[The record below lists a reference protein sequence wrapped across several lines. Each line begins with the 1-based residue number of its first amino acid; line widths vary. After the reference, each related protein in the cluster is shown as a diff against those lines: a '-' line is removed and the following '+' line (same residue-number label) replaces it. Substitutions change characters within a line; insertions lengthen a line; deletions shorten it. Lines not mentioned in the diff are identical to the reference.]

1 MQHDLLMKNLRN
13 YWITKKNGTLEF
25 VDLDSGKKL
34 LAKWNDI
41 VLVCKQEEKN
51 FVKKTPFN
59 YQTLC
64 PNNFEKQ
71 KVQLI

>member
-1 MQHDLLMKNLRN
+1 MKDLRN

-41 VLVCKQEEKN
+41 VLVYKQEEKN

-59 YQTLC
+59 YQTLY